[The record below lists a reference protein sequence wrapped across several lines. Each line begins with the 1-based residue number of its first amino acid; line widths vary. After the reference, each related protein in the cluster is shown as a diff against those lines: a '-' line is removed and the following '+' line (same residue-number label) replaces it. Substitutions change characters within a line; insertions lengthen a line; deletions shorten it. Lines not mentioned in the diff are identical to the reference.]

1 MRVFILGLVVLLVST
16 AKSFGQ
22 SETLPAIAREV
33 YAPKPVVRVPVAP
46 AVAVPAAPVRAVTE
60 QVVTEA
66 APPVAVAER
75 TVVGEQAVVPSRI
88 VTWWDAFARNRYGHY
103 DDGYL
108 DDNWYYDY
116 YELPRAAPAA
126 VVVDRA
132 VGTVPG
138 HRTTW
143 MYEPVAERGLFSW

>member
-1 MRVFILGLVVLLVST
+1 MRVLAIGFALLLMCT
-16 AKSFGQ
+16 AKSLGQ
-22 SETLPAIAREV
+22 TETLPAIAREV

-46 AVAVPAAPVRAVTE
+46 AVAMPAAPVRAVTE
-60 QVVTEA
+60 RVVTEEV
-66 APPVAVAER
+66 PAVAER
-75 TVVGEQAVVPSRI
+75 TVVREQAVVPSRI
-88 VTWWDAFARNRYGHY
+88 VTWWDAFIRNRYGHY